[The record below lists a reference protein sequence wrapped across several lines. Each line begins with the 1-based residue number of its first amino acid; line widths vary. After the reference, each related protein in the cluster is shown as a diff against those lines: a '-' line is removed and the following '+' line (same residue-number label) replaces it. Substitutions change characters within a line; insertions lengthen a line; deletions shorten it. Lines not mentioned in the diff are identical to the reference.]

1 MPAARHR
8 ATLVALAVTL
18 ALATVAA
25 PVSPVAPGSA
35 AAAAP
40 REPAPRP
47 PDRPRG
53 IRAFM
58 HALAVIESGGR
69 YSVANGRTG
78 AIGRY
83 QILPSNW
90 PAWADR
96 YAGSADMRPTAGA
109 QEVVARGRL
118 TDLYR
123 AYRRWDLVAYWWLT
137 GRDGRTTRPW
147 SSVATRYVAN
157 VVAVYRRTTALLARR
172 GTPVGDGSDRIRFS
186 RGWSVARHGGYGGGS
201 VRYATRGGA
210 TARITFTG
218 RAISWVGPMGP
229 TRGRAWV
236 LLDGRPLR
244 QVTMHA
250 RRFAARRVLFEAV
263 WPSVGRHTL
272 TIRVLA
278 TPGRPTVAID
288 ELIVRR

>member
-8 ATLVALAVTL
+8 ATLVALAL
-18 ALATVAA
+18 ALVVTAAA
-25 PVSPVAPGSA
+25 PVSPAAPASV

-69 YSVANGRTG
+69 YNVANGRTG

-90 PAWADR
+90 PAWARR
-96 YAGSADMRPTAGA
+96 YVGRSNIPPTSGA
-109 QEVVARGRL
+109 QEAVARGRL

-123 AYRRWDLVAYWWLT
+123 TYRRWDLVAYWWLT

-147 SSVATRYVAN
+147 SGIATRYVAN
-157 VVAVYRRTTALLARR
+157 VMAVYRRTSALLARR
-172 GTPVGDGSDRIRFS
+172 GTTIGDGSARIRFS
-186 RGWSVARHGGYGGGS
+186 GGWRVARHAAYGGGR

-210 TARITFTG
+210 TATITFTG

-229 TRGRAWV
+229 TRGRVWV
-236 LLDGRPLR
+236 WLDGRPLR
-244 QVTMHA
+244 QVTLTSA
-250 RRFAARRVLFEAV
+250 RFAARRLLFEAV
-263 WPSVGRHTL
+263 WPSAGRHTL